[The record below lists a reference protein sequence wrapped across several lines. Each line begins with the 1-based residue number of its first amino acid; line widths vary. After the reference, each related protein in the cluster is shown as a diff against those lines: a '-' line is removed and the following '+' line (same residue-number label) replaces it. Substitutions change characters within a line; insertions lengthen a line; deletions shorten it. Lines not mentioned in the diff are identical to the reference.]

1 MTEEN
6 RTNREKE
13 IYAEVGEDTTLRPL
27 VHHVVYLESQLEE
40 LELMPKL
47 RIHPKDPAKQKATPA
62 AKLYKE
68 YMQQYLNAIKIL
80 MRRAGTDEADEDSPL
95 RAWFKAHA
103 DH

>member
-27 VHHVVYLESQLEE
+27 VHHVVYLESELEA

-47 RIHPKDPAKQKATPA
+47 RIHPKDPTRQKATPA

-80 MRRAGTDEADEDSPL
+80 MRRAGADETDEDSPL

>member
-6 RTNREKE
+6 RIEREKE
-13 IYAEVGEDTTLRPL
+13 ILAEVGEDTNLRPL
-27 VHHVVYLESQLEE
+27 VHHVVYLEAQLEE

-47 RIHPKDPAKQKATPA
+47 RIHPKDPARQKVTPA

-95 RAWFKAHA
+95 RAWFRQHA
-103 DH
+103 DQ

>member
-1 MTEEN
+1 
-6 RTNREKE
+6 
-13 IYAEVGEDTTLRPL
+13 
-27 VHHVVYLESQLEE
+27 
-40 LELMPKL
+40 MPKL
-47 RIHPKDPAKQKATPA
+47 RIHPKDPAKQTATAA

-103 DH
+103 DS